1 MTTATCPSKVTLFF
15 ECLANTAD
23 LDERDNRGKKHSL
36 ALVLTGLVLAL
47 CCGRDGKLSRLH
59 RHMVHH
65 FPALQQATA
74 TRQQRVIS
82 RAQLPRVLAKV
93 NVEVF
98 ARLLNEWFGFSLDS
112 HQQAWF
118 ALDGKE
124 LRGSIAADN
133 RRGEACVSALIQETG
148 LIISQLYYS
157 GSKDSEQPAVRQL
170 ITQAGLAG
178 KKLTLD
184 ALHCSPATLTTIHQ
198 QGGNFL
204 VGLKSN
210 QPVLYRY
217 AICHTL
223 MQQPVYH
230 RQDAAQRG
238 HGRQQERT
246 YACFRVNVSHLN
258 LRWQACGLCTLIS
271 VKRVRRKLDGSHPAE
286 EISYFLSNYGVQ
298 SQQQADELFDAIR
311 GHWHVEVMHYQR
323 DVTLREDSLRS
334 SNNTLSRTMSGLRT
348 LVYNLLKRTMAKNM
362 AAKIDQFADDFN
374 SLIEFMTQYR
384 VL

>member
-15 ECLANTAD
+15 ECLVNATD

-36 ALVLTGLVLAL
+36 ALVLTGLALAL
-47 CCGRDGKLSRLH
+47 CCGRDGKLSRFH

-65 FPALQQATA
+65 YPALRQATA
-74 TRQQRVIS
+74 STQPRVIS
-82 RAQLPRVLAKV
+82 RAQLPRLLAKV
-93 NVEVF
+93 NLAVF
-98 ARLLNEWFGFSLDS
+98 NTLVFEWFGLRLTPAQSG
-112 HQQAWF
+112 WF

-124 LRGSIAADN
+124 LRGSIRAGH
-133 RRGEACVSALIQETG
+133 RRGEACVSALSQDTG
-148 LIISQLYYS
+148 QIMSQLYYS

-170 ITQAGLAG
+170 LTQTGLAG
-178 KKLTLD
+178 QKVTLD

-198 QGGNFL
+198 QGGTFL

-223 MQQPVYH
+223 LQEPVYS

-238 HGRQQERT
+238 HGRQEERT
-246 YACFRVNVSHLN
+246 YACFRVNRSHLA
-258 LRWQACGLCTLIS
+258 LRWQTCGLCMLIS
-271 VKRVRRKLDGSHPAE
+271 VKRVRRKLDGSQPAE

-311 GHWHVEVMHYQR
+311 GHWRVEAMHYQR
-323 DVTLREDSLRS
+323 DVTLQEDSLRS
-334 SNNTLSRTMSGLRT
+334 SNNTLSRIMSGLRS
-348 LVYNLLKRTMAKNM
+348 LAYNLLKRTMAKNM

-374 SLIEFMTQYR
+374 SLIEFMTMHR